1 MSESPLQAARAL
13 LETMKAQAETGA
25 MIPIRVPGEIDAVL
39 TLLDEVGSAPVPE
52 TAAIPASADA
62 PAAAPSAANATDP
75 AALLAE
81 ERHATSEFISVGV
94 HEMRIP
100 LTSIRGYADMLGKG
114 ILGPL
119 NDQQTQFVETI
130 RSNTSRLDRLI
141 ADFNDFGKV
150 QGKRLHLDAK
160 MDTAKNVLLAA
171 EKRVKDT
178 AAQHNSAL
186 TFDVPDGLPILNVD
200 GSRIAQALGY
210 LIENAIVYS
219 PEGSPVTV
227 TARNEDNT
235 LRVTVTDQ
243 GIGISEEDLPH
254 LGEPFWRSEH
264 EVIRS
269 VKGHGL
275 GYAVAKGIIE
285 THGGSMIVETTF
297 EQGSTFGF
305 TLPGMS

>member
-1 MSESPLQAARAL
+1 MSDTPLQTARAL
-13 LETMKAQAETGA
+13 LEAMKAQAESGA
-25 MIPIRVPGEIDAVL
+25 MIPIRVPGEIDAIL
-39 TLLDEVGSAPVPE
+39 ALLEQAADTAPPPAEPTPTQDPDATQPNAPTLSRDV
-52 TAAIPASADA
+52 
-62 PAAAPSAANATDP
+62 
-75 AALLAE
+75 LLAE
-81 ERHATSEFISVGV
+81 ERSATSEFISIGV

-141 ADFNDFGKV
+141 ADFNDYGKV
-150 QGKRLHLDAK
+150 KGNRLHLDIK
-160 MDTAKNVLLAA
+160 MDTAKNVLMAA
-171 EKRVKDT
+171 EKRVKDI
-178 AAQHNSAL
+178 AEQRSSPL

-200 GSRIAQALGY
+200 GGRVAQALGY
-210 LIENAIVYS
+210 LIENALVYS

-285 THGGSMIVETTF
+285 NHGGSMIVDTVF

-305 TLPGMS
+305 TLPGLS